1 MGVALC
7 KDSRSVPVT
16 LDFAIPGYEDS
27 ESEEL
32 RVLGQAKSVP
42 ANLFEVSDDSLTTE
56 DRDMYMP
63 RARRFKSVPNVSARK
78 PVDLS
83 NGTSE
88 RSQRRALSVAHKSTP
103 NLRLRRLENPINISE
118 HGQTHDP
125 RCRPLLRSTRS
136 GNLHSRTSILSN
148 VLNHSTP
155 RNFRKKLSLRSRT
168 FSLTDLMKDHQR
180 ESEATIVGEREAK
193 LYAEMVEKDTIDHV
207 ENAVRIASLVAT
219 QSEHIGEELE
229 RQGGVI
235 RQARNDIHNTDQD
248 INDSNNALKGM
259 KSVQGKVA
267 MSLRGKVANKMRRKK
282 PKFQLNDDFQSG
294 ELLSEPAPVTA
305 AHFDSPAVTNQ
316 QKIKRGITELNLVFD
331 KINHNQLAI
340 AEEIQRQDMS
350 LTKLSGNL
358 CRTDKKLKA
367 QTDLISSIYKGS

>member
-7 KDSRSVPVT
+7 KDHRPVPFT
-16 LDFAIPGYEDS
+16 LDFAIPGYENS

-32 RVLGQAKSVP
+32 RVLEQAKSVP

-56 DRDMYMP
+56 DRDIYMP
-63 RARRFKSVPNVSARK
+63 QARRIKSVPNVSARK
-78 PVDLS
+78 PVDLG

-88 RSQRRALSVAHKSTP
+88 KSQRRALSVAHKSTTD
-103 NLRLRRLENPINISE
+103 LCLRRLENPIN
-118 HGQTHDP
+118 GQTHDNAFP
-125 RCRPLLRSTRS
+125 RFRPLLRSTRS
-136 GNLHSRTSILSN
+136 RNLHSRTSILSN

-155 RNFRKKLSLRSRT
+155 GNFRKKLSLRTRT
-168 FSLTDLMKDHQR
+168 FSLKDLMKEHQR
-180 ESEATIVGEREAK
+180 ESEITIVGEREAK